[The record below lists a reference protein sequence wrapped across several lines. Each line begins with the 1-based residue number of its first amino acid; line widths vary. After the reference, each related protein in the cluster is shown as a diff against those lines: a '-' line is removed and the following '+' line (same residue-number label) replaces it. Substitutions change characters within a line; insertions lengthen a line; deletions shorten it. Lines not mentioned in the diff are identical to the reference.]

1 MTTLT
6 KSQMAEVIVQVMLR
20 TDKTADEFAGG
31 SLKQYKREMRG
42 SRRAVISRYNMAMNV
57 RRQLEEADNG

>member
-6 KSQMAEVIVQVMLR
+6 KSQMAEVIVQV
-20 TDKTADEFAGG
+20 
-31 SLKQYKREMRG
+31 
-42 SRRAVISRYNMAMNV
+42 RRAVISRYNMAMNV